1 MSIPELNQVDHGP
14 YPFGFAD
21 DDYRQLLEQVRDRDL
36 LADLEHLAGLA
47 NELAAIVEAQQRIIL
62 EFADDDTPGGNR
74 AVAEILL
81 ADTLRKL
88 EASRFEFDR
97 RLGLYL
103 RTAGHPLARRFP
115 PADDSLGERIR
126 AVKAVWPIDRFVE
139 IILGA
144 DLTPAKPGQWTC
156 RCPLPGHEDRT
167 PSFVVFG
174 KSNTAKCF
182 GCLRGGDVLDLTSHA
197 FGLDR
202 PYDQLERLERL
213 AGIGKRG
220 RS

>member
-1 MSIPELNQVDHGP
+1 MSIPDRHQEDHGP
-14 YPFGFAD
+14 YPFGFTD

-36 LADLEHLAGLA
+36 LADLEHLQGVE
-47 NELAAIVEAQQRIIL
+47 NDLAAIAEEQQRFVL
-62 EFADDDTPGGNR
+62 EYAHDDSPGGNL

-81 ADTLRKL
+81 ANTLRKL
-88 EASRFEFDR
+88 EASRFEIDR

-126 AVKAVWPIDRFVE
+126 AVKAAWPIDRFVE
-139 IILGA
+139 IVLGA
-144 DLTPAKPGQWTC
+144 DLTPTKPGQWTC

-167 PSFVVFG
+167 PSFIVFG
-174 KSNTAKCF
+174 QGNAAKCF
-182 GCLRGGDVLDLTSHA
+182 GCQRGGDVLDLTGYA

-202 PYDQLERLERL
+202 LYDQIAQLERL
-213 AGIGKRG
+213 AGTGTRG